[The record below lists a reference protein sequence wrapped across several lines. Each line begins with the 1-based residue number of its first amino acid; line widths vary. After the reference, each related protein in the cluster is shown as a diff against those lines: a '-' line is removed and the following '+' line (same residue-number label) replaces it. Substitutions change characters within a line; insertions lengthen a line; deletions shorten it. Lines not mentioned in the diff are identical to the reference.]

1 MILAVCQLP
10 LATWHMPHATYLRPP
25 GAWLLKLDKSLDL
38 VYPSIFGRSRDLH
51 GKLLADATL

>member
-1 MILAVCQLP
+1 
-10 LATWHMPHATYLRPP
+10 MPHATYLRPP